1 MTSNQIKLIAC
12 ISMLI
17 DHIGVIL
24 FPQVTVLR
32 CIGRLAMPL
41 FAFCI
46 AEGCRYTSNRK
57 RYFLRMFLLG
67 AGCQLVY
74 AAEEILSGGLR
85 SIYLN
90 ILFTFSFAAL
100 VCFAYLEAE
109 KALQSGDRKAI
120 FRGVSIFAGSVAA
133 VLLLEIFCT
142 FSKEIV
148 GISIA
153 LDYGASG
160 IMLPLFALSRKQ
172 HTQRILVYSIGLVL
186 FCLSLCTHM
195 PYIWFA
201 LLDIPILCFYNGKRG
216 KYAAKYAFYIF
227 YPLHLAALYGIGML
241 L

>member
-24 FPQVTVLR
+24 FPQVKVLR
-32 CIGRLAMPL
+32 WIGRLAMPL

-46 AEGCRYTSNRK
+46 AEGVLHTSNRK

-67 AGCQLVY
+67 VLCQIAYV
-74 AAEEILSGGLR
+74 AEEILSGGLR
-85 SIYLN
+85 SVYLN

-100 VCFAYLEAE
+100 LCFAYLEME
-109 KALQSGDRKAI
+109 KALQNGGKQEI
-120 FRGVSIFAGSVAA
+120 FRGVSVFVGAVAL
-133 VLLLEIFCT
+133 VLLFEMFCT
-142 FSKEIV
+142 FSKSLI
-148 GISIA
+148 GIKIT

-160 IMLPLFALSRKQ
+160 IMIPLFVLSRKQ
-172 HTQRILVYSIGLVL
+172 HTQRILVYSIGLAL

-216 KYAAKYAFYIF
+216 KYAAKYAFYVF
-227 YPLHLAALYGIGML
+227 YPLHLAVLYGIDML

>member
-1 MTSNQIKLIAC
+1 MTSNQIQLIAC

-24 FPQVTVLR
+24 FPQVKVLR
-32 CIGRLAMPL
+32 WIGRLAMPL

-46 AEGCRYTSNRK
+46 AEGVLHTSNRK

-67 AGCQLVY
+67 VLCQIAYV
-74 AAEEILSGGLR
+74 AEEILSGGLR
-85 SIYLN
+85 SVYLN

-100 VCFAYLEAE
+100 LCFAYLEME
-109 KALQSGDRKAI
+109 KALQNGGKKEI
-120 FRGVSIFAGSVAA
+120 FRGVSVFVGAVAL
-133 VLLLEIFCT
+133 VLLFEMFCT
-142 FSKEIV
+142 FSKSLI
-148 GISIA
+148 GIKIT

-160 IMLPLFALSRKQ
+160 IMIPLFALSRKQ

-216 KYAAKYAFYIF
+216 KYAAKYAFYVF
-227 YPLHLAALYGIGML
+227 YPLHLAVLYGIDML